1 LPISIQGIQVGHHD
15 ATGWWLAEAGTVE
28 ALPALDRSVDADVVV
43 IGGGY
48 TGMWT
53 AWHLLEAGAS
63 VALLEGGVCG
73 HGPSGR
79 NGGFCESMW
88 MSAPALRDRFG
99 DGPARGL
106 LDASSDSVGF
116 IGDWCA
122 SEAVDA
128 WFDQAGYMC
137 VSTAPTFDGV
147 GREAVAAAAALGAPH
162 RVVDLSGPE
171 VRARCDSARFRRGV
185 LIPDFAT
192 LQPARLALGLRR
204 RLVERGAMVFERSRV
219 KKLASGVAARTGPR
233 APAKGGQGGVVA
245 ETAGGRVRAGA
256 AVLAVGSAARSL
268 RQLRGRLTVT
278 SSHIVLT
285 EPVPDVIEKLGWT
298 GGECITDGRTLLHYF
313 RTTPDGRILIGWGG
327 GRLAYGAR
335 LNGRVEVDAEIAA
348 QTHLGLLRLFPA
360 LAGRR
365 ITHAWGGPIDVSP
378 SHIPQIG
385 TLPGAPVHF
394 AFGFTGN
401 GVGPSQ
407 MAARALASLALDRRD
422 EHTRLPIVDA
432 GPGARV
438 PPEPLTWLGG
448 SLVRSALIRRERA
461 AENGGR
467 ADPLTRAICAAPRAM
482 GMHLGR

>member
-1 LPISIQGIQVGHHD
+1 M
-15 ATGWWLAEAGTVE
+15 
-28 ALPALDRSVDADVVV
+28 VVL
-43 IGGGY
+43 GGGY

-53 AWHLLEAGAS
+53 AWHLLDAGAK
-63 VALLEGGVCG
+63 VALLEGGVCC

-88 MSAPALRDRFG
+88 LSGPALRERFG
-99 DGPARGL
+99 DGRARAL
-106 LDASSDSVGF
+106 LDASSDSVTF

-122 SEAVDA
+122 SEGVDA
-128 WFDQAGYMC
+128 WFDQSGYMC
-137 VSTAPTFDGV
+137 VSTAPAFDDV
-147 GREAVAAAAALGAPH
+147 GREAVAAAASLGAPH
-162 RVVDLSGPE
+162 RVVDLTGAE
-171 VRARCDSARFRRGV
+171 VRVRCDSARFRRGV

-192 LQPARLALGLRR
+192 LQPARLGLGLRR
-204 RLVERGAMVFERSRV
+204 RLVERGALVFEHSRV
-219 KKLASGVAARTGPR
+219 R
-233 APAKGGQGGVVA
+233 ALRGATA
-245 ETAGGRVRAGA
+245 ETASGRVRAGA
-256 AVLAVGSAARSL
+256 AVIAMGSAARAIPSL
-268 RQLRGRLTVT
+268 HTKLTVT

-285 EPVPDVIEKLGWT
+285 EPVPDVIEEIGWT

-313 RTTPDGRILIGWGG
+313 RTTPDHRILIGWGG
-327 GRLAYGAR
+327 GRLAYGSR

-348 QTHLGLLRLFPA
+348 ETHAGLLRLFPA

-378 SHIPQIG
+378 SHIPQVG

-401 GVGPSQ
+401 GVGPTQ
-407 MAARALASLALDRRD
+407 MCARALASLALDRRD
-422 EHTRLPIVDA
+422 DHTRLPIVEA
-432 GPGARV
+432 GPGALV

-448 SLVRSALIRRERA
+448 SVVRSALIRRERA
-461 AENGGR
+461 AENGDR